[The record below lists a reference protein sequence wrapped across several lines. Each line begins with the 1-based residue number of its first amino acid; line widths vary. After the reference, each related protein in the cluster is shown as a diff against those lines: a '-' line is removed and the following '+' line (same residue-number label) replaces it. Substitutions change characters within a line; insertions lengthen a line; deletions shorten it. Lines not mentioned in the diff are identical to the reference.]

1 MHHPKLSAKAAIL
14 FADNIIVYFTESKS
28 HVWLLSISQVGL
40 EKHVRSVYWASWFNQ
55 SDIKTLNF
63 EGYKDILTFSL
74 VFKAIL
80 TTLLPN
86 VSLLFDTSWLRFHEH
101 QREKASGYI
110 QDWYFHVFFCLLG
123 AKFFQFYVFWYEDWR
138 TDTSAWGI
146 DFTDFTKRRAKSSLN
161 IAKLREKLL

>member
-1 MHHPKLSAKAAIL
+1 M
-14 FADNIIVYFTESKS
+14 YFTESKS

-101 QREKASGYI
+101 QREKGFWL
-110 QDWYFHVFFCLLG
+110 QNWYWYFQFHVF
-123 AKFFQFYVFWYEDWR
+123 QYEDWR
-138 TDTSAWGI
+138 TDIFAWGLI
-146 DFTDFTKRRAKSSLN
+146 L
-161 IAKLREKLL
+161 LREGREACQTSPNWEKVLKIQGPIFNIIVSFWIFQFS